1 MNKIAS
7 LPEEHNSSGFYPTP
21 DSLAMKMLDGIRW
34 DYISTILEPSA
45 GKGNLA
51 DAVNRRWKIHHGSRY
66 RSEDKGADIDC
77 IEVDPNLRAI
87 LKDKGFRVVH
97 DDFLSYTT
105 CKKYSL
111 IVMNPPFESGA
122 KHILKALQLL
132 TDGGQLIALCNAE
145 TLRNPCTNE
154 RDLLRRTLADGNA
167 EIEYL
172 QEAFTRAERKTD
184 VEIAL
189 IRFKNPESE
198 LSHLILDHLK
208 PGHKYVDLPEE
219 EQQAMTKADFVE
231 SILDRYNYEVE
242 TAVHLIQ
249 ETEACQRV
257 LNQPVISKDTSYSS
271 SPFELSMGHNTR
283 ASVNEAVRRIRK
295 KYWSALFTA
304 PQFMSQLTSNLRD
317 LLNQRVEE
325 LADYEFSLFNIREI
339 MMQMNVQVNDGV
351 EKTIMDLFDKWTR
364 KWHWDENSQNRHYF
378 DGWKTNDAFAVN
390 KRVVVRLNAFE
401 NWSSKYT
408 PEFRVYK
415 VWDEIADVE
424 KVFNYLDGGRTQ
436 WDEGIRETLQK
447 AEKEGQTAK
456 IETKYFFFTFYKKG
470 TCHLEFKDMN
480 ILARFNIFA
489 AKGKNWLPPSFGKK
503 KYKDMDPEEQKV
515 AKSFMGSADR
525 YDKVVQYAHYFLAP
539 VTDSNQ
545 LKIGG

>member
-51 DAVNRRWKIHHGSRY
+51 DAVNRRWKIHHGTRY

-97 DDFLSYTT
+97 DDFLSYST

-122 KHILKALQLL
+122 KHILRAMQLL
-132 TDGGQLIALCNAE
+132 QDGGQLIALCNAE
-145 TLRNPCTNE
+145 TLQNPYTNE
-154 RDLLRRTLADGNA
+154 RSLLLQKLTENNA
-167 EIEYL
+167 EIEYI
-172 QEAFTRAERKTD
+172 QDAFVNAERKTN
-184 VEIAL
+184 VVTAL
-189 IRFKNPESE
+189 IRFKQPESE

-208 PGHKYVDLPEE
+208 PAHKYVDMPEE
-219 EQQAMTKADFVE
+219 EAQALTKADFVE
-231 SILDRYNYEVE
+231 AILDRYNFEVE
-242 TAVHLIQ
+242 TAVHLIH

-257 LNQPVISKDTSYSS
+257 LNQPVVSKDTSYAS
-271 SPFELSMGHNTR
+271 SPFELNMGRNTK
-283 ASVNEAVRRIRK
+283 ANVNDAVKRIRK
-295 KYWSALFTA
+295 KYWAALFTS
-304 PQFMSQLTSNLRD
+304 PQFMDQLTSNLRD
-317 LLNQRVEE
+317 QLNKRVEE
-325 LADYEFSLFNIREI
+325 LADYEFSKFNILEI
-339 MMQMNVQVNDGV
+339 MMQMNGHINEGV
-351 EKTIMDLFDKWTR
+351 EKTIMDLFDDWTR
-364 KWHWDENSQNRHYF
+364 KYHWDDHSTNRHYF
-378 DGWKTNDAFAVN
+378 DGWRTNDAFAVN
-390 KRVVVRLNAFE
+390 KKVIIPMYAYST
-401 NWSSKYT
+401 WSGSFDLDYHCREKL
-408 PEFRVYK
+408 
-415 VWDEIADVE
+415 ADIE
-424 KVFNYLDGGRTQ
+424 KVFNYLDGGRTPEIPLH
-436 WDEGIRETLQK
+436 DVLQK
-447 AEKEGQTAK
+447 AELDHQTDK
-456 IETKYFFFTFYKKG
+456 VETKYFYLTFYKKG
-470 TCHLEFKDMN
+470 TCHVVFKDMN

-489 AKGKNWLPPSFGKK
+489 ARNKNWLPPAFGKK
-503 KYKDMDPEEQKV
+503 KYKDMTAEEQKV